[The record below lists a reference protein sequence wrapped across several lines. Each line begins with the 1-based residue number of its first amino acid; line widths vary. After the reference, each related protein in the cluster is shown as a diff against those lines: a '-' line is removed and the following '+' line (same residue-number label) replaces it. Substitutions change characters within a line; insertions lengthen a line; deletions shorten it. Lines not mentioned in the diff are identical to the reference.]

1 LKETPGRKFA
11 LNLALERERG
21 KSMRTQTQ
29 LLFNRTREVIA
40 LALVYLVTTISL
52 ALAVNMPSAQ
62 EHAAASLTI
71 QTTVPVINGELIS
84 SPRPTANNYWTMTE
98 QTQTYMNIASNPA
111 ISSMSAAAKRSASR
125 K

>member
-1 LKETPGRKFA
+1 
-11 LNLALERERG
+11 
-21 KSMRTQTQ
+21 MRTQTQ

-40 LALVYLVTTISL
+40 LALVYLATTIPL
-52 ALAVNMPSAQ
+52 ALAVNKPSPR
-62 EHAAASLTI
+62 EHTAASLTI

-98 QTQTYMNIASNPA
+98 QPQTYMNIASNPA
-111 ISSMSAAAKRSASR
+111 ISSASAAAKRSASR